1 MKNILILTLIFSI
14 CTSCATIF
22 TGNSDIIHFDSSPS
36 GAMIYKDGLE
46 VCRTP
51 CSVPMKR
58 SIQDTD
64 IEMKLDGYETRLF
77 RLDREFNVVSILNLG
92 FLVGWAIDAVSG
104 SLMKYDRKAYD
115 LELTPNRKYGQ
126 LTPKTIEINTVN
138 RTVDVYYVGGR

>member
-1 MKNILILTLIFSI
+1 M

-22 TGNSDIIHFDSSPS
+22 TGTSDIIHFDSSPS

-58 SIQDTD
+58 SIQDVD

-115 LELTPNRKYGQ
+115 LELTPNQKYGQ
-126 LTPKTIEINTVN
+126 LTPKTIEINTVK
-138 RTVDVYYVGGR
+138 RTVDVYYVGE